1 MILLRNFL
9 DFIAVVNGIFSITCS
24 NQLLLL
30 CDRPLA
36 FAIVNLYFLRFLVYL
51 NIQHAYSLEFST
63 QVISPNSITF
73 FSIFIPLI
81 YFDIHSSDFVFQYHF
96 K

>member
-1 MILLRNFL
+1 MILLRYFL

-30 CDRPLA
+30 CDKPLS
-36 FAIVNLYFLRFLVYL
+36 FAIVNLYFLRFLVHL
-51 NIQHAYSLEFST
+51 NIPHAYSLEFST